1 MRPLGPFERAP
12 EIAVA
17 VSGGSDSLALA
28 LLAAGWAGAR
38 GGRAIALTVD
48 HGLRPDASAE
58 AQQVKRWLALR
69 GMAQVTLRWRG
80 PKPETGLQ
88 AAARAARYALLAD
101 WCRRHA
107 VLHLLLAHQADDLA
121 ETFLIRLAH
130 GSGLD
135 GLAAMPAIAELEG
148 VRLLRPLLGVPRAR
162 LAATLMA
169 RRQPWFEDPSN
180 ANPTFERARLRA
192 ALPQLELAGIR
203 SQTAAATARALG
215 RARARFDDDVASLL
229 ARLRLEPEGW
239 ARVPAALLAEAPRP
253 LALKALA
260 RLLMTIGG
268 RDYPAGGE
276 SLERLLDWI
285 AKGGSRGRTLGGCR
299 LLRRRAE
306 LLVLSEMADP
316 RIAHVG
322 ARPGRWIWNQRFLVT
337 VTGSARRGWSL
348 APLGEAGLGAL
359 AAALGEK
366 EARPRQIA
374 GPVAAGLPALR
385 DARGRLVA
393 APLLGLRQPRAAAG
407 PRLAEIRWQPRQ
419 PLVTARF
426 AVV

>member
-17 VSGGSDSLALA
+17 CSGGSDSLALA
-28 LLAAGWAGAR
+28 LLAAGWAEAR

-48 HGLRPDASAE
+48 HGLRPEASAE
-58 AQQVKRWLALR
+58 ARQVKRWLALR
-69 GMAQVTLRWRG
+69 GIAQVTLRWRG

-121 ETFLIRLAH
+121 ETFLIRLAR

-148 VRLLRPLLGVPRAR
+148 ARLLRPLLAVPRAR
-162 LAATLMA
+162 LVATLMA
-169 RRQPWFEDPSN
+169 QRQPWIEDPSN

-192 ALPQLELAGIR
+192 ALPRLELAGIR
-203 SQTAAATARALG
+203 SQAAAATARALG
-215 RARARFDDDVASLL
+215 RARAHFDDEVASLL

-239 ARVPAALLAEAPRP
+239 ARVPAALLVEAPRP

-276 SLERLLDWI
+276 TLERLLDWI
-285 AKGGSRGRTLGGCR
+285 AEGESRGRTLGGCR

-306 LLVLSEMADP
+306 LLVLPEMADP
-316 RIAHVG
+316 RIAHVW
-322 ARPGRWIWNQRFLVT
+322 ARPGRWVWNQRFSVT
-337 VTGSARRGWSL
+337 LRGSARRGWSL
-348 APLGEAGLGAL
+348 APLGEAGLEAL
-359 AAALGEK
+359 AGAPGEK
-366 EARPRQIA
+366 ARPRRIP
-374 GPVAAGLPALR
+374 GPVAAGLPALWDDR
-385 DARGRLVA
+385 ARLVA
-393 APLLGLRQPRAAAG
+393 APLLGLRQPRGVAG
-407 PRLAEIRWQPRQ
+407 PRFVEIRWRPRQ